1 MAETHG
7 QGDDDLRRLRH
18 DLRGA
23 YNELRLCVEVL
34 RLEAAGAEA
43 LEWLA
48 HVERAAERCEEAVL
62 RLERFAADAPG
73 GETGPA
79 S

>member
-1 MAETHG
+1 MPETHG
-7 QGDDDLRRLRH
+7 HGDDDLRRLRH

-34 RLEAAGAEA
+34 RHEAAGAEA

-48 HVERAAERCEEAVL
+48 LVERAAERCDEAVV
-62 RLERFAADAPG
+62 RFERFVADAPG
-73 GETGPA
+73 GESGPT